1 MQQAKTT
8 MTKKRG
14 RERHRNP
21 EPFLAEYDGSVASNK
36 RTKKSKK
43 ARKHQDNFILSSG
56 MSSKILKEAQIQ
68 QKEIEDEEKTKAFI
82 EEQQNDNQLDE
93 EDDDFGAFIENHRAD
108 EANQVMEA
116 MMNETQRTEE
126 EDEEKLLERFLSK
139 EDDDAGPQT
148 TLPDLIL
155 ATIKKKHYDVT
166 SGIYDSYGLFFSN
179 KIVINSCLISWFFR
193 LLFEALR
200 FYLYYLFQ
208 PDVAGK
214 YFHLKDALYI

>member
-1 MQQAKTT
+1 MQQAKPT

-21 EPFLAEYDGSVASNK
+21 EPFLAEDDGSVASNK

-68 QKEIEDEEKTKAFI
+68 QKEIEDEENTNAFI

-93 EDDDFGAFIENHRAD
+93 EDDDFGAFIEKHRAD
-108 EANQVMEA
+108 EANEVMEA
-116 MMNETQRTEE
+116 MMNED

-155 ATIKKKHYDVT
+155 ATIKKKQYDVT
-166 SGIYDSYGLFFSN
+166 SGIYDSYGLFGSN
-179 KIVINSCLISWFFR
+179 KIVIIWYFR

-200 FYLYYLFQ
+200 FYFPYIAWYIICFNPILL
-208 PDVAGK
+208 GSICIWK
-214 YFHLKDALYI
+214 MLYI